1 MAEPMLVVD
10 RVTKIVGRR
19 TLVREASFVA
29 HSGEVL
35 ALVGP
40 NGAGKSPLI
49 RMIVG
54 AMPPTRGKV
63 TVDGC
68 GWRRHRKE
76 FARRIGYMPDDY
88 RFGGR
93 LSARETLI
101 FWANLRGVPRER
113 VDEALEEVG
122 LADFSRK
129 PAATFSKGMRQRL
142 LFAQA
147 MLARPPL
154 LVLDEPTSGLDPL
167 WQAEFVRLVRKLSGA
182 GHTVVF
188 STHQPEVA
196 EALAGRVVLVN
207 RGEVREEASAAE
219 ALRAFFRPL
228 AEGLKATP

>member
-1 MAEPMLVVD
+1 MAEPILTVD
-10 RVTKIVGRR
+10 RVTKIVGGR
-19 TLVREASFVA
+19 TLVREASFA
-29 HSGEVL
+29 ARPGEVV

-40 NGAGKSPLI
+40 NGAGKSTLI

-54 AMPPTRGKV
+54 AMPPTRGTV
-63 TVDGC
+63 TVDGYE
-68 GWRRHRKE
+68 WRKHRKE
-76 FARRIGYMPDDY
+76 FARRVGYMPDDY

-93 LSARETLI
+93 LSARETLA

-113 VDEALEEVG
+113 VDEALAEVG
-122 LADFSRK
+122 LADASRK
-129 PAATFSKGMRQRL
+129 PAAAFSKGMRQRL

-167 WQAEFVRLVRKLSGA
+167 WQAEFVRLVRGLTRD

-196 EALAGRVVLVN
+196 EALADRVVLVN

-228 AEGLKATP
+228 AEGLKAMP

>member
-29 HSGEVL
+29 HPGEVL

-40 NGAGKSPLI
+40 NGAGKSTLI

-54 AMPPTRGKV
+54 AMPPTRGMV
-63 TVDGC
+63 TVDGF
-68 GWRRHRKE
+68 GWERHRKE
-76 FARRIGYMPDDY
+76 FARRVGYMPDDY

-93 LSARETLI
+93 LSARETLM
-101 FWANLRGVPRER
+101 FWANLRGVQRER
-113 VDEALEEVG
+113 VDEALEETG
-122 LADFSRK
+122 LADVGRK

-167 WQAEFVRLVRKLSGA
+167 WQVEFVRLVRKLSEA

-196 EALAGRVVLVN
+196 EALADRVVLVD
-207 RGEVREEASAAE
+207 RGEVLEEGSAAE

-228 AEGLKATP
+228 AEGLKPLE